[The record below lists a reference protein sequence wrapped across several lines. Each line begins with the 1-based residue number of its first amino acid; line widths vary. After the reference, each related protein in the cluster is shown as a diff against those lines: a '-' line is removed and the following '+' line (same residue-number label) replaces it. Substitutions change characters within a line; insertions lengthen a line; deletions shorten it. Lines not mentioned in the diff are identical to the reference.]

1 MARIQLAHFV
11 EGVGEHYLCVEGYV
25 QSYEENIIIVMSK
38 NTAKRVISLFMIMM
52 IKSRETI
59 SQTHQENNKLRKKNK
74 RHAIL

>member
-38 NTAKRVISLFMIMM
+38 NTAKRVISLIMIMM
-52 IKSRETI
+52 IKSSETI
-59 SQTHQENNKLRKKNK
+59 SQTHK
-74 RHAIL
+74 RTTS

>member
-11 EGVGEHYLCVEGYV
+11 EGVGEHYFCVEGYV

-52 IKSRETI
+52 IKSSETI
-59 SQTHQENNKLRKKNK
+59 SQTHK
-74 RHAIL
+74 RTTS

>member
-1 MARIQLAHFV
+1 MVISPTTSTPIARIQLAHFV

-52 IKSRETI
+52 IKSSETI
-59 SQTHQENNKLRKKNK
+59 SQTHK
-74 RHAIL
+74 RTTS

>member
-25 QSYEENIIIVMSK
+25 QSYEENIIILSK
-38 NTAKRVISLFMIMM
+38 NTAERVISLFMIMM

-59 SQTHQENNKLRKKNK
+59 SETHK
-74 RHAIL
+74 RTTS

>member
-38 NTAKRVISLFMIMM
+38 NTAKRVISLFMM
-52 IKSRETI
+52 IKSSETI
-59 SQTHQENNKLRKKNK
+59 SQTHK
-74 RHAIL
+74 RTTS

>member
-1 MARIQLAHFV
+1 MVISPTTRTPMARIQLAHFV

-52 IKSRETI
+52 IKSSETI
-59 SQTHQENNKLRKKNK
+59 SQTHK
-74 RHAIL
+74 RTTS